1 MRYKLGVWLI
11 GSGWV
16 AFSVVS
22 MGFLVPELINSNS
35 DGLLIVGYL
44 AFVGWGL
51 ATLLVIRLVGQLL
64 HYIKTDPKED
74 LKND

>member
-11 GSGWV
+11 GWGWV
-16 AFSVVS
+16 ALSLVS
-22 MGFLVPELINSNS
+22 LGLLVPELINSNS